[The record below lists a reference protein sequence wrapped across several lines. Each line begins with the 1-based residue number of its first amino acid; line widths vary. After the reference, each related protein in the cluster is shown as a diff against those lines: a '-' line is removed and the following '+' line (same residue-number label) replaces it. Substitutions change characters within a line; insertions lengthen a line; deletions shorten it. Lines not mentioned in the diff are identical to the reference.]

1 MHEMS
6 LALEIGRIAEL
17 QAGGS
22 VGNVIT
28 VGVDVG
34 DDAGVEPENLAFC
47 LEAVLATPPFRRAKP
62 VIDRCPGDVLRV
74 SYLEVDDER
83 QDD

>member
-17 QAGGS
+17 QAGPA
-22 VGNVIT
+22 VRNVIT

-34 DDAGVEPENLAFC
+34 DEAGVEPENLAFC
-47 LEAVLATPPFRRAKP
+47 LEAVLATSPFRRAKP
-62 VIDRCPGDVLRV
+62 VIARCAGDTLRV

-83 QDD
+83 PDD

>member
-17 QAGGS
+17 QAGAS
-22 VGNVIT
+22 VRKVIT

-34 DDAGVEPENLAFC
+34 DEAGVEP
-47 LEAVLATPPFRRAKP
+47 VSKRSSRRPRSARSP
-62 VIDRCPGDVLRV
+62 
-74 SYLEVDDER
+74 
-83 QDD
+83 

>member
-1 MHEMS
+1 MS

-17 QAGGS
+17 QAGQA

-47 LEAVLATPPFRRAKP
+47 LEAVLGTAPFRKAKA
-62 VIDRCPGDVLRV
+62 VIARCPGDVLRV

-83 QDD
+83 PDD